1 MKQRVKIVQV
11 FRVEKSTVV
20 EIDADNIEDAIEA
33 ISSGEVDLPSATN
46 DIGSIWIVENS
57 TLENEDCFPA

>member
-20 EIDADNIEDAIEA
+20 EVDADNIGDAIEA
-33 ISSGEVDLPSATN
+33 ISSSEVDVPSASN
-46 DIGSIWIVENS
+46 DIASIWTVENS
-57 TLENEDCFPA
+57 TLENEDYFPV